1 MIFVVEITNLYNSTG
16 ASVLLEA
23 KGERLEPMG
32 SIVHSQSNNAPLC
45 ANPVVPGKDGAT
57 GLTPIGSE
65 GSCAFIES
73 MFIGPIEKT
82 SSPDEISKCSSS
94 MIEIEHNVNEKGGDV
109 LLTF

>member
-57 GLTPIGSE
+57 GL
-65 GSCAFIES
+65 